1 MSSGFELAVDF
12 GTSNTAAVLRGPDG
26 RIRSVLHDGSPVLP
40 SAVCLEPSGRLLV
53 GKDALAA
60 ARMYPGA
67 AEPHP
72 KRCVDDGVILLGGHS
87 VPVDAAIAAVLS
99 HVVEE
104 ARRTGEPSRA
114 VLTYPAAWGP
124 RRKAVLAAAAARAGL
139 PAPVLVP
146 EPLAAAA
153 RFVHSSVHS
162 GSGHLPVGACL
173 LVYDFGAGTFDV
185 SVVRRT
191 ANGFDVLGS
200 AGLPDAGGLDVD
212 AAVVANLGATYAN
225 RDPRLWQ
232 RLAAPSDA
240 ADQRARRQLWD
251 DVRLAKETLSR
262 ASSAVVHVPGI
273 EVDAPIGR
281 EQLDR
286 LAMPVLE
293 RTITSARAT
302 MLDAGL
308 TAGQLGGVLLVGG
321 SSRIPLVATLL
332 HRTFGVPPTVFEQP
346 ELVVAEGA
354 LAAADAVLAAPPPG
368 PQPQPNLHAGPAAP
382 RAATVAPPNSRP
394 TGPLA
399 AAPPPDAGWGPAAA
413 TPAGATPPDP
423 QAVQGAAAAYTTAP
437 PNGSAGSETASAGAR
452 RRLVTSAPILIA
464 AAVVLLLALGAVAAK
479 VIGIG
484 DGEDGK
490 GSRIGSG
497 PGGGEWAGVG
507 DVVSGSPVPGAS
519 GTATPSTAASGTPKP
534 STTVTAPSSG
544 GGSTG
549 GGSTGGGSTGGG
561 STTETSAPP
570 SGDDTKESTVK
581 CTSYQ
586 KITLTRV
593 EGSGTRT
600 PTFEIRGCIWKN
612 NSQVSFAHDYR
623 MDTARKTAYTFYP
636 VGMYKCDAELLENLG
651 HRSGSGTVAYDD
663 GDITGGGIKRG
674 QAASY
679 HAQGEFS
686 VTVTDGDGTKWSTNG
701 KTVTLRTLCLSD

>member
-26 RIRSVLHDGSPVLP
+26 RIRSVMHDGSPVLP

-87 VPVDAAIAAVLS
+87 VPVDAAIGAVLS
-99 HVVEE
+99 HVAEE
-104 ARRTGEPSRA
+104 ARRTGPISRV

-139 PAPVLVP
+139 PAPILIP

-153 RFVHSSVHS
+153 RFVHSGPSQ
-162 GSGHLPVGACL
+162 LPVGACL
-173 LVYDFGAGTFDV
+173 LVYDFGAGTFDA

-191 ANGFDVLGS
+191 ENGFDVLGS

-225 RDPRLWQ
+225 RDPQLWQ
-232 RLAAPSDA
+232 RLAAPGDD

-251 DVRLAKETLSR
+251 DVRVAKESLSR

-286 LAMPVLE
+286 LAMPVLQ
-293 RTITSARAT
+293 RTVTSARAT

-308 TAGQLGGVLLVGG
+308 AAGQLGGVLLVGG

-332 HRTFGVPPTVFEQP
+332 HRAFGVPPTVFEQP

-354 LAAADAVLAAPPPG
+354 LAAADAVRAAPP
-368 PQPQPNLHAGPAAP
+368 AAP
-382 RAATVAPPNSRP
+382 EPSEPPEEPTAALTSV
-394 TGPLA
+394 A
-399 AAPPPDAGWGPAAA
+399 AAPAGLR
-413 TPAGATPPDP
+413 
-423 QAVQGAAAAYTTAP
+423 AAAAAAAP
-437 PNGSAGSETASAGAR
+437 SQGAR
-452 RRLVTSAPILIA
+452 RRLVTSAPFLIA
-464 AAVVLLLALGAVAAK
+464 AAVVLVLALGAVAAK

-484 DGEDGK
+484 DGGDGDR
-490 GSRIGSG
+490 SRIGSG
-497 PGGGEWAGVG
+497 PGSGQWAGAG
-507 DVVSGSPVPGAS
+507 GVVSGSPVPGAS
-519 GTATPSTAASGTPKP
+519 GSATPSTAASGTAKP
-534 STTVTAPSSG
+534 NATAASPTRG
-544 GGSTG
+544 GTTG
-549 GGSTGGGSTGGG
+549 GGSTGGGTSTQ
-561 STTETSAPP
+561 TSAPA
-570 SGDDTKESTVK
+570 SGDDTKASTIR
-581 CTSYQ
+581 CTSYR
-586 KITLTRV
+586 KLSLTRV
-593 EGSGTRT
+593 EGSGGTT

-612 NSQVSFAHDYR
+612 NSQVSFSYDYR
-623 MDTARKTAYTFYP
+623 MDTARKTGYQFYP
-636 VGMYKCDAELLENLG
+636 LGMYKCDADLLSNLG
-651 HRSGSGTVAYDD
+651 QHSGSGTIAYDD
-663 GDITGGGIKRG
+663 GEISAGGVKRG
-674 QAASY
+674 QATSY
-679 HAQGEFS
+679 HGQGDFQVS
-686 VTVTDGDGTKWSTNG
+686 VTDDAGNKWSTNG
-701 KTVTLRTLCLSD
+701 TAVTLRTLCLDE

>member
-26 RIRSVLHDGSPVLP
+26 RIRSMLHDGSPVLP

-87 VPVDAAIAAVLS
+87 VPVDAAIGAVLR
-99 HVVEE
+99 HV
-104 ARRTGEPSRA
+104 AAQTRRTAELSRL

-139 PAPVLVP
+139 PTPVLVP

-153 RFVHSSVHS
+153 RFVHSGASQ
-162 GSGHLPVGACL
+162 LPVGACL
-173 LVYDFGAGTFDV
+173 LVYDFGAGTFDA

-191 ANGFDVLGS
+191 ADGFDVLGS

-225 RDPRLWQ
+225 RDPGLWQ
-232 RLAAPSDA
+232 RLAAPSDP

-251 DVRLAKETLSR
+251 DVRLAKEALSR

-293 RTITSARAT
+293 RTMTSARAT

-332 HRTFGVPPTVFEQP
+332 HRAFGVPPMVFEQP

-354 LAAADAVLAAPPPG
+354 LAAADAGREPADVPTGGAPP
-368 PQPQPNLHAGPAAP
+368 
-382 RAATVAPPNSRP
+382 
-394 TGPLA
+394 
-399 AAPPPDAGWGPAAA
+399 W
-413 TPAGATPPDP
+413 
-423 QAVQGAAAAYTTAP
+423 
-437 PNGSAGSETASAGAR
+437 
-452 RRLVTSAPILIA
+452 
-464 AAVVLLLALGAVAAK
+464 
-479 VIGIG
+479 
-484 DGEDGK
+484 
-490 GSRIGSG
+490 
-497 PGGGEWAGVG
+497 
-507 DVVSGSPVPGAS
+507 
-519 GTATPSTAASGTPKP
+519 GTA
-534 STTVTAPSSG
+534 G
-544 GGSTG
+544 G
-549 GGSTGGGSTGGG
+549 
-561 STTETSAPP
+561 P
-570 SGDDTKESTVK
+570 
-581 CTSYQ
+581 
-586 KITLTRV
+586 
-593 EGSGTRT
+593 
-600 PTFEIRGCIWKN
+600 RG
-612 NSQVSFAHDYR
+612 A
-623 MDTARKTAYTFYP
+623 
-636 VGMYKCDAELLENLG
+636 
-651 HRSGSGTVAYDD
+651 
-663 GDITGGGIKRG
+663 
-674 QAASY
+674 
-679 HAQGEFS
+679 
-686 VTVTDGDGTKWSTNG
+686 
-701 KTVTLRTLCLSD
+701 